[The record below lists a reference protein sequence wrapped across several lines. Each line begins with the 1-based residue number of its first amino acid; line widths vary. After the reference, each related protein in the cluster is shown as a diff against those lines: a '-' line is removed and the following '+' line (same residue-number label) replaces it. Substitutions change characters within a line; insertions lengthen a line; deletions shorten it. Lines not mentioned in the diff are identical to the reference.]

1 MLSKLSKNIKTISK
15 LSKITKLSKN
25 FNNFKY
31 CQNVGQVMFPH
42 HSDQMSQRSPHVSW
56 VTLWMSI
63 SKVLSDWLSQWQG
76 HLLSCCGQLKTC
88 KCGSKK
94 YHNLFYPILL
104 LCISLFKADS
114 GLEYFIDLVV
124 LKLSKI
130 GLVENAM
137 QFERKLRCFWRMS
150 RLQFCVDLM
159 CFCVDFMSLL

>member
-76 HLLSCCGQLKTC
+76 HLLSCCGQLKSNKLLSC
-88 KCGSKK
+88 YPCFVRGRRWRGRSQLGRGFDC
-94 YHNLFYPILL
+94 LFPHSWWTRSQPAKN
-104 LCISLFKADS
+104 CHIST
-114 GLEYFIDLVV
+114 
-124 LKLSKI
+124 
-130 GLVENAM
+130 
-137 QFERKLRCFWRMS
+137 MS
-150 RLQFCVDLM
+150 QCTIWYQIQYKTEKWSSRFGI
-159 CFCVDFMSLL
+159 